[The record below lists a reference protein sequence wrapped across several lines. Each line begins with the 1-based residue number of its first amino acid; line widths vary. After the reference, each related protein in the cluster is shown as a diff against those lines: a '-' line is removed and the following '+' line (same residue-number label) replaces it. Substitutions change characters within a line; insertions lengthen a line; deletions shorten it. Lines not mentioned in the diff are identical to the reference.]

1 MVTQTVLLT
10 PITKRTQYKR
20 EDKRAGGG
28 IRQPCLLLGQICGFS
43 SQIVGSKHK
52 VPSCQKTETR
62 TSQGQ
67 KGDQSVVTCCDTQTL

>member
-52 VPSCQKTETR
+52 VRELKINTASTR
-62 TSQGQ
+62 NSQRVIES
-67 KGDQSVVTCCDTQTL
+67 DNE